1 MMLGFDLELLEKLN
15 IDVPVTAPT
24 GSHLI
29 CVGGTG
35 SGKSTALIYFLYKCG
50 CDTGTLDLW
59 ICDAK
64 NSGEFEGIS
73 SHYATG
79 SDCGCVIEAFRD
91 LCQTLPEGGNGKV
104 HILLVDEI
112 AGLLTLLS
120 SNKDGKA
127 EADRIRAAM
136 AYILMIGRSRR
147 CFLWLAM
154 QRYSATIFPAS
165 SGAADNFQICIG
177 LGRLTVD
184 GRKGLFAGEHFDGE
198 ADLSFGR
205 GRGLVLIDG
214 QPLRGLVIPE
224 ASKARLRA
232 LIQRDSAAC
241 RAERR
246 RAPPCEA
253 T

>member
-1 MMLGFDLELLEKLN
+1 M
-15 IDVPVTAPT
+15 
-24 GSHLI
+24 
-29 CVGGTG
+29 
-35 SGKSTALIYFLYKCG
+35 
-50 CDTGTLDLW
+50 
-59 ICDAK
+59 
-64 NSGEFEGIS
+64 
-73 SHYATG
+73 
-79 SDCGCVIEAFRD
+79 
-91 LCQTLPEGGNGKV
+91 LPEGGDGLT

-120 SNKDGKA
+120 TNKDGKA

-177 LGRLTVD
+177 LGRL
-184 GRKGLFAGEHFDGE
+184 DGE

-246 RAPPCEA
+246 RAMPCEA

>member
-1 MMLGFDLELLEKLN
+1 M
-15 IDVPVTAPT
+15 
-24 GSHLI
+24 
-29 CVGGTG
+29 
-35 SGKSTALIYFLYKCG
+35 
-50 CDTGTLDLW
+50 
-59 ICDAK
+59 
-64 NSGEFEGIS
+64 
-73 SHYATG
+73 
-79 SDCGCVIEAFRD
+79 
-91 LCQTLPEGGNGKV
+91 LPEGGDGLT

-120 SNKDGKA
+120 TNKDGKA

-136 AYILMIGRSRR
+136 AYILMIGRSRH

-246 RAPPCEA
+246 RASPCEA